1 MNQDFLKLLLSDICG
16 TGVLMPWMW
25 ERTWLLKQLQRRR
38 AERAREREREIKW
51 TDGQM
56 PKQHH
61 ATTYFQFIV
70 ELR

>member
-1 MNQDFLKLLLSDICG
+1 MNQHFLKLLLSDICG

-51 TDGQM
+51 TDAQ
-56 PKQHH
+56 
-61 ATTYFQFIV
+61 ATSRDNIFSVHRGV
-70 ELR
+70 EMS